1 MKTLLSAALVLLAA
15 SGCVSTQTT
24 AVKSAAYE
32 GVKFRG
38 VLVDV
43 PTTDLSQR
51 QHYENAMVAELANH
65 NIRAVSAMRLFPPT
79 DTWTAQEVGQLM
91 ARQGLDT
98 VLWIQPAG
106 ESHSTEVIGQYTT
119 AQVSSYGNTATG
131 SATTT
136 NITRTT
142 HTAALEARLVVYD
155 TSKTVWMAQ
164 SQGQGS
170 AKGMWGKMGMG
181 SDVVEHIASDIG
193 TQIADAQIF
202 VVASR

>member
-1 MKTLLSAALVLLAA
+1 MKASSAVLALFVMV
-15 SGCVSTQTT
+15 GCVSTQTT

-43 PTTDLSQR
+43 PTNDLTQR
-51 QHYENAMVAELANH
+51 QHYENAMVTELANH

-106 ESHSTEVIGQYTT
+106 ESHSTQVIGQYTT

-181 SDVVEHIASDIG
+181 SDVVEHIAGDIG
-193 TQIADAQIF
+193 SQIADAQIF
-202 VVASR
+202 AVK

>member
-1 MKTLLSAALVLLAA
+1 MV
-15 SGCVSTQTT
+15 GCVSTQTT

-43 PTTDLSQR
+43 PTNDLTQR
-51 QHYENAMVAELANH
+51 QHYENAMVTELANH

-106 ESHSTEVIGQYTT
+106 ESHSTQVIGQYTT

-181 SDVVEHIASDIG
+181 SDVVEHIAGDIG
-193 TQIADAQIF
+193 SQIADAQIF
-202 VVASR
+202 AVK